1 MHTATKPTLYF
12 FVGYPGAG
20 KTHVAKLIEDRTGAQ
35 HLWADCIRQERFTN
49 PTHSRAESKQLYD
62 ELNDTTA
69 RVLASGKSVIFDTNF
84 NFYDDRQLLRHI
96 AADNSALAILIWVN
110 TPKSVAHQ
118 RAVYGKVSRNGYAVN
133 ITEDDFERMAGN
145 LQPPHADEHAVAID
159 GTQLDPPT
167 VYQALNI

>member
-1 MHTATKPTLYF
+1 MKPTLYL

-20 KTHVAKLIEDRTGAQ
+20 KTHVAKLIEDRTGAE
-35 HLWADCIRQERFTN
+35 HLWADCIRQERFPN

-62 ELNDTTA
+62 ELNAITA
-69 RVLASGKSVIFDTNF
+69 QLLSEGKSVIFDTNF

-96 AADNSALAILIWVN
+96 AADNDAKTMLIWVN
-110 TPKSVAHQ
+110 TPKATSYQ
-118 RAVYGKVSRNGYAVN
+118 RAVHGKVSRNGYAVN
-133 ITEDDFERMAGN
+133 ITETDFERMAGN

-167 VYQALNI
+167 VYRALGI